1 MIHPSLDRI
10 FLNKNYKDLSN
21 AIRFLSM
28 DAVQKANSGHPG
40 MPMGMADVAT
50 ILFKYFL
57 KYNPKNPNWLNR
69 DRFVLSA
76 GHGSM
81 LLYSLLYLT
90 GYKSISLNNIKKFRQ
105 LNSICAGH
113 PEFHPGTGIETT
125 TGPLGQGIANSIGFA
140 IAEEILRKKIG
151 KDIINHKTYV
161 LAGDGCLMEGISHEA
176 MSLAGHLKLKN
187 LIMLFDNNS
196 ISIDGPTNLAVSDNF
211 KKRFEGYGWNYILI
225 NGHNYSEIFKALK
238 KVQNSKKPTII
249 SCKTKIG
256 YGSPNK
262 SGKAS
267 SHGSP
272 LGKDEIELV
281 RKKLGWI
288 YKPFEVPKNI
298 LNEWNKIGSK
308 GSKIEN
314 KWNKIY
320 NKKKNKINKIF
331 KNNFNKSIK
340 SEKISAIKEIKSLAT
355 RKCSEL
361 VLNSITYENK
371 NLIGG
376 SADLAGSNNTKTKF
390 HKIIKSNDF
399 NGNYIHYGVREH
411 AMCGIMNGL
420 ALHSKLI
427 PYGGT
432 FLIFSDYCKPS
443 IRLSALMKQQVI
455 YVMTHDSI
463 GLGEDGPTHQPIE
476 QLSGLR
482 SIPNLNVF
490 RPADRMETIECW
502 ELALKNS
509 KTPSILSLT
518 RQNLNPVRNKYSI
531 NNKCALGAYEI
542 LRTNKK
548 INLTI
553 LASGSEVNLAL
564 ETSHKLAKN
573 KIYSKVISVP
583 CQDIFDSQSKSYKK
597 KILGETKFKISIE
610 AGSTDSWKKYVGNE
624 GFTFGIDEF
633 GKSAPYKNIYKYFGL
648 TAENISK
655 KIKNRLKN

>member
-1 MIHPSLDRI
+1 LSKLH
-10 FLNKNYKDLSN
+10 NDLAN
-21 AIRFLSM
+21 CIRFLSI

-50 ILFKYFL
+50 VLFKNFL
-57 KYNPKNPNWLNR
+57 RFNPKNPDWLNR

-90 GYKSISLNNIKKFRQ
+90 GYKSISINNIKKFRQ

-113 PEFHPGTGIETT
+113 PEYHPKTGIETT
-125 TGPLGQGIANSIGFA
+125 TGPLGQGISNAVGFA
-140 IAEEILRKKIG
+140 IAEEILKNKLG
-151 KDIINHKTYV
+151 KDLINHKTYV

-187 LIMLFDNNS
+187 LVMLFDNNS

-211 KKRFEGYGWNYILI
+211 KKRFEGYGWDYISI
-225 NGHNYSEIFKALK
+225 NGHNEKEIFKALK
-238 KVQNSKKPTII
+238 KVQKAKKPTVI

-272 LGKDEIELV
+272 LGVDEIKLV
-281 RKKLGWI
+281 RKALNWKT
-288 YKPFEVPKNI
+288 KPFDIP
-298 LNEWNKIGSK
+298 NKILK
-308 GSKIEN
+308 EWRKIGQRGEILEK
-314 KWNKIY
+314 KWNKALKR
-320 NKKKNKINKIF
+320 KKIKFNQTL
-331 KNNFNKSIK
+331 KNNFTTVLKK
-340 SEKISAIKEIKSLAT
+340 EKENAIKEPKSLAT
-355 RKCSEL
+355 RKCSEMT
-361 VLNSITYENK
+361 LNALTKQKN

-376 SADLAGSNNTKTKF
+376 SADLAGSNNTKTKN
-390 HKIIKSNDF
+390 HKIIKPGDF
-399 NGNYIHYGVREH
+399 TGDYIHYGVREH
-411 AMCGIMNGL
+411 AMSGVMNGI
-420 ALHSKLI
+420 ALHSNLI

-443 IRLSALMKQQVI
+443 IRLSALMKKRVI

-482 SIPNLNVF
+482 AIPNLNVF
-490 RPADRMETIECW
+490 RPADRIETIECW
-502 ELALKNS
+502 EHALKSS
-509 KTPSILSLT
+509 KTPSVLSLT
-518 RQNLNPVRNKYSI
+518 RQNLNPVRKTYPNKNLCS
-531 NNKCALGAYEI
+531 LGAYEV

-564 ETSHKLAKN
+564 EVSHKLAKD
-573 KIYSKVISVP
+573 KIYSKVISMP
-583 CQDIFDSQSKSYKK
+583 CMELFELQSKSYKN
-597 KILGETKFKISIE
+597 KILEETKFKISIE
-610 AGSTDSWKKYVGNE
+610 AGSSDCWKKYVGDN
-624 GFTFGIDEF
+624 GIAFGIDEF
-633 GKSAPYKNIYKYFGL
+633 GKSAPYKDIYKYFGL
-648 TAENISK
+648 ESTN
-655 KIKNRLKN
+655 IKNITKKLLNK